1 MRYAEDMEPLRLDW
15 IRLGLQDVLY
25 DPKTREVFTPNTG
38 ARQQL
43 NGPAGENA
51 SEEGLPDEA
60 EADILEERGG
70 DYKRDEK
77 GRFAGGGGGGG
88 KHSGTRGTSKRPGG
102 SLRSL
107 IGMRTGDGKIVK
119 TVHPHAEGKLQVRN
133 VYVSSAAAALKT
145 KPHKGNKPGY
155 FVYEKNGTQVIFADK
170 DKMICTV
177 IYKGK
182 KR

>member
-119 TVHPHAEGKLQVRN
+119 TGTGDMAKEIEEN
-133 VYVSSAAAALKT
+133 
-145 KPHKGNKPGY
+145 GY
-155 FVYEKNGTQVIFADK
+155 GR
-170 DKMICTV
+170 
-177 IYKGK
+177 YK
-182 KR
+182 

>member
-1 MRYAEDMEPLRLDW
+1 M
-15 IRLGLQDVLY
+15 LY

-38 ARQQL
+38 TRQQL
-43 NGPAGENA
+43 NSPAGEPA
-51 SEEGLPDEA
+51 AESGLPEPDEA
-60 EADILEERGG
+60 AILEERGR

-88 KHSGTRGTSKRPGG
+88 KHSGTRNTSKRPGG

-119 TVHPHAEGKLQVRN
+119 AVHPHAEERFQMRN

-145 KPHKGNKPGY
+145 KTHKGNKPGY
-155 FVYEKNGTQVIFADK
+155 FVYEKNGTHVIFADK
-170 DKMICTV
+170 DNMICTV

-182 KR
+182 NR

>member
-1 MRYAEDMEPLRLDW
+1 MKRA
-15 IRLGLQDVLY
+15 
-25 DPKTREVFTPNTG
+25 
-38 ARQQL
+38 A
-43 NGPAGENA
+43 
-51 SEEGLPDEA
+51 LPVVA
-60 EADILEERGG
+60 VV
-70 DYKRDEK
+70 
-77 GRFAGGGGGGG
+77 GG
-88 KHSGTRGTSKRPGG
+88 KHSGTRNTSKRPGG

-119 TVHPHAEGKLQVRN
+119 AVHPHAEERFQMRN

-155 FVYEKNGTQVIFADK
+155 FVYEKNGTHVIFADK
-170 DKMICTV
+170 DNMICTV